1 MIEYVLLWFMVGA
14 VAGIYGTSDS
24 TETRETLTICL
35 LFTLLGPI
43 SWLIIFFVKARI

>member
-1 MIEYVLLWFMVGA
+1 MIEYILLWFMIGA
-14 VAGIYGTSDS
+14 VAGLYGTKGSI
-24 TETRETLTICL
+24 EPKETLTICL